1 MKQLEKKLKDL
12 QKRGYETI
20 TINQV
25 LIWIHQIRMDNREKR
40 LLTKE
45 EQ

>member
-20 TINQV
+20 TINEV
-25 LIWIHQIRMDNREKR
+25 LRWIYRIRLENREKR
-40 LLTKE
+40 LLPKE
-45 EQ
+45 ER